1 MPQLGRVLTTA
12 FVLAVIGGGVAC
24 AEEHIYSYEAA
35 SPPARALAETGL
47 SFQFQRRPLG
57 GTRLERIIQTGE
69 TGFAEVRP
77 ASEGDLGPGGLK
89 AALGGQS
96 PVGWLYEIKPAGDG
110 QAFVGAVC
118 PGAQRAWLVIG
129 PLRRFKDLP
138 IQVVGKDAGAKT
150 ARHCADLAFSFHNEW
165 TLPPDRA
172 APKPMFADRRFH

>member
-1 MPQLGRVLTTA
+1 MPRLARALSAALALTVTTGA
-12 FVLAVIGGGVAC
+12 AR
-24 AEEHIYSYEAA
+24 AEEHIYSYDAA
-35 SPPARALAETGL
+35 SPPARALAQTGL

-77 ASEGDLGPGGLK
+77 ASEGDLGAGGLK

-96 PVGWLYEIKPAGDG
+96 PVGWLYEIKPDGDG

-118 PGAQRAWLVIG
+118 PGADRAWLVVG
-129 PLRRFKDLP
+129 QLRRFKDLP
-138 IQVVGKDAGAKT
+138 IQVVGKDAGAKA
-150 ARHCADLAFSFHNEW
+150 ARHCADLAFSFHSEW

-172 APKPMFADRRFH
+172 APRPLFADRRFR

>member
-1 MPQLGRVLTTA
+1 MRRLAHVLFA
-12 FVLAVIGGGVAC
+12 ALALAVIAARPAR

-89 AALGGQS
+89 AALGGES
-96 PVGWLYEIKPAGDG
+96 PVGWLYEIKPEGDG
-110 QAFVGAVC
+110 QAFVGAAC

-138 IQVVGKDAGAKT
+138 IQVVGKDAGAKA
-150 ARHCADLAFSFHNEW
+150 ARHCADLAFSFHSEW